1 MKKLFTLL
9 TAVAALSSC
18 SITKTGSSKSID
30 VLGAGVLHIPVIAE
44 LDVQSKKQELTKTFS
59 NVKSIETAKNEV
71 VRELLQKFSA
81 DVLVEPTYESS
92 TKNGTTVIAVKGFPA
107 SYKNFRNIV
116 ESDVKLLEVSPAYLQ
131 KPNTN
136 ISAVEK
142 LRGKK

>member
-9 TAVAALSSC
+9 TAVAVLSSC